1 MSDRTIHN
9 NRSGEDLAVC
19 LIHTSRRRNTFHTPL
34 RWLVYTEVLN
44 PSVLR
49 SSWCKAL
56 STPAVTPGC
65 QRHHQRHLSQ
75 LWPNHC
81 HRHHHHHRCDQ
92 ATISW
97 RASGDRQIS
106 LSASAERAFANFRDK
121 NTSYFTITNFATKYC
136 SFLQLHENKHFHGA
150 GVDSPA
156 LALANLR

>member
-65 QRHHQRHLSQ
+65 QRHHQRHLSPSSSSSSS
-75 LWPNHC
+75 LWI
-81 HRHHHHHRCDQ
+81 Q

-106 LSASAERAFANFRDK
+106 LSASAERAFANFHDK
-121 NTSYFTITNFATKYC
+121 KRRILQLQIFATKIHRI
-136 SFLQLHENKHFHGA
+136 LQLQILQQNTVVFYNAWKQAF
-150 GVDSPA
+150 S
-156 LALANLR
+156 RCWRW

>member
-81 HRHHHHHRCDQ
+81 HRHHHHHRCVVIVNHYHQHGSCHDDHHHQ
-92 ATISW
+92 PFYRWQLVRRPLCLDPITTNPQYLFSFTFRVIHPK
-97 RASGDRQIS
+97 
-106 LSASAERAFANFRDK
+106 AFK
-121 NTSYFTITNFATKYC
+121 
-136 SFLQLHENKHFHGA
+136 
-150 GVDSPA
+150 P
-156 LALANLR
+156 